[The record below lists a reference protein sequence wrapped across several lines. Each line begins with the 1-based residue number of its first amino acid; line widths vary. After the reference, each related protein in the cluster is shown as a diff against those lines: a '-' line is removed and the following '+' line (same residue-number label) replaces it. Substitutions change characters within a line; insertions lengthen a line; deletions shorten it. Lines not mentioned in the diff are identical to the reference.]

1 MGRNPVDIRDSTAA
15 TQQPGRNTVTPHRIL
30 MAVVAAVALAVAV
43 PIGASASS
51 HRSAVPEPH
60 IIGLWPNDEN
70 FGGGGGYAVW
80 NTGKVQALNGA
91 PNYGSVSPPVTDIVG
106 FASDPDSGGYW
117 LIGANGHVYAEGT
130 TCQDQTLVGPKVK
143 PTSGVVGAI
152 YQRDDTNEGF
162 TMVTALGGLYSYTC
176 EFTY

>member
-1 MGRNPVDIRDSTAA
+1 MTIHHIRTTALVA
-15 TQQPGRNTVTPHRIL
+15 
-30 MAVVAAVALAVAV
+30 VAALALAVVIPVA
-43 PIGASASS
+43 ASASGS
-51 HRSAVPEPH
+51 PQPRVAPH
-60 IIGLWPNDEN
+60 IVGTWPNDVN
-70 FGGGGGYAVW
+70 MGGAGGYEVW
-80 NTGKVQALNGA
+80 NTGKVVALNHA
-91 PNYGSVSPPVTDIVG
+91 PYYGSAKASPADIVG

-176 EFTY
+176 EFQFSG

>member
-1 MGRNPVDIRDSTAA
+1 MKSR
-15 TQQPGRNTVTPHRIL
+15 RIL
-30 MAVVAAVALAVAV
+30 IVVVAALALTVVVPVA
-43 PIGASASS
+43 ASA
-51 HRSAVPEPH
+51 HPSAAPRPH
-60 IIGLWPNDEN
+60 VIGLWPNDVN

-91 PNYGSVSPPVTDIVG
+91 PNYGSVTPPVTNIVG
-106 FASDPDSGGYW
+106 FAPDPDSGGYW
-117 LIGANGHVYAEGT
+117 LIGANGQVYAEGT
-130 TCQDQTLVGPKVK
+130 TCQDETLVGPKVK

-152 YQRDDTNEGF
+152 YERDDTNEGF